1 VKLEVLTIG
10 TELLLG
16 YTVDTNAAELGR
28 ALAAAARRSRAAPPS
43 PTGPRRSVLV

>member
-16 YTVDTNAAELGR
+16 YTVDTNAAELGGRSPRR
-28 ALAAAARRSRAAPPS
+28 ARKSRVAPPS
-43 PTGPRRSVLV
+43 PTGPTRSAPP

>member
-28 ALAAAARRSRAAPPS
+28 SATVVRRVISAPAWPMPS
-43 PTGPRRSVLV
+43 TAPGS